1 MWEEAKQSNTIKMKY
16 CCLIAAETVSGVDEI
31 DDFLLFLSNS

>member
-1 MWEEAKQSNTIKMKY
+1 MGGSKILKY
-16 CCLIAAETVSGVDEI
+16 NKNEYCYLIAAETVSGVDEI